1 MRPIRHAIA
10 LLLTGALG
18 AAPAHAGG
26 PPLVTATLLLY
37 DRANVPSR
45 RMTRA
50 KATVARLYGS
60 IGVGIEWHTPGPSV
74 AGPDQDAGLVDLAV
88 ILIGPDAAGQRQR
101 GDRILGRAPGTGSE
115 PGRIAYVYHHR
126 LERLTREIG
135 QDPADILALVLAH
148 EIGHLLLPL
157 GAHSEHGVMR
167 ARWRTDELR
176 RLDVGRLGFTAEQAG
191 HILRRLDAD

>member
-10 LLLTGALG
+10 LLLTLAIG
-18 AAPAHAGG
+18 AAPVQTGG
-26 PPLVTATLLLY
+26 TPLVTATLLLY
-37 DRANVPSR
+37 DRANVPPR

-50 KATVARLYGS
+50 KATVSRLYGA
-60 IGVGIEWHTPGPSV
+60 IGVGIEWRTPGPSAV
-74 AGPDQDAGLVDLAV
+74 ESGRETELSALAV
-88 ILIGPDAAGQRQR
+88 IVVGPDVSGQRPR
-101 GDRILGRAPGTGSE
+101 GDRVLGRAPGTDSE

-157 GAHSEHGVMR
+157 GAHSEQGVMR

-191 HILRRLDAD
+191 HIVRRLDAD

>member
-1 MRPIRHAIA
+1 
-10 LLLTGALG
+10 
-18 AAPAHAGG
+18 
-26 PPLVTATLLLY
+26 
-37 DRANVPSR
+37 
-45 RMTRA
+45 
-50 KATVARLYGS
+50 LYGA
-60 IGVGIEWHTPGPSV
+60 IGVGIEWRTPGPS
-74 AGPDQDAGLVDLAV
+74 ADGSGQDGELEALAV
-88 ILIGPDAAGQRQR
+88 ILVGRDVSGQRPQ
-101 GDRILGRAPGTGSE
+101 GDRVLGRAPGTHAA

-148 EIGHLLLPL
+148 EIGHLLLPV

-167 ARWRTDELR
+167 ARWRTEDLR

>member
-1 MRPIRHAIA
+1 
-10 LLLTGALG
+10 
-18 AAPAHAGG
+18 
-26 PPLVTATLLLY
+26 
-37 DRANVPSR
+37 
-45 RMTRA
+45 MTRA

-60 IGVGIEWHTPGPSV
+60 IGVGIEWRTPASSPDGRS
-74 AGPDQDAGLVDLAV
+74 DQDPALADLTV
-88 ILIGPDAAGQRQR
+88 ILIGPEAAWQRPR
-101 GDRILGRAPGTGSE
+101 GDRVLGRAPGTDAE

-167 ARWRTDELR
+167 ATWRSDELR